1 MVLRKIFQMDNIP
14 LKVGDKYVIIIV
26 GSSNSSL

>member
-1 MVLRKIFQMDNIP
+1 MVLRKILQMDNIS
-14 LKVGDKYVIIIV
+14 LKVGDTYVIIIV